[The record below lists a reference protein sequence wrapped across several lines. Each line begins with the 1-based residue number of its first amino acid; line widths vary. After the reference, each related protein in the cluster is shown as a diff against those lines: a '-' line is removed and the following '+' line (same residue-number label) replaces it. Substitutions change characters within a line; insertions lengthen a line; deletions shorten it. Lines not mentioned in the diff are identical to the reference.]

1 MGRIPETE
9 SRGGKGGRDDK
20 EESRDSPEDS
30 PKETPKRVNIPPETV
45 TGKEGET
52 TRARVTWNRGG
63 TAEIKRITGPK
74 GKTLN
79 GSEKRTEGKGNYSE
93 KAPSSD
99 RKGEIQ
105 KQGVTDIGN
114 LTREFN

>member
-63 TAEIKRITGPK
+63 DRRDKEDHRAKRKNPEWVR
-74 GKTLN
+74 
-79 GSEKRTEGKGNYSE
+79 EK
-93 KAPSSD
+93 D
-99 RKGEIQ
+99 R
-105 KQGVTDIGN
+105 
-114 LTREFN
+114 RERQLLRESAF

>member
-30 PKETPKRVNIPPETV
+30 SKESPKRVNIPPETV

-52 TRARVTWNRGG
+52 TRARVTWNRGDRRDKEVHR
-63 TAEIKRITGPK
+63 AKMKNPEWVR
-74 GKTLN
+74 
-79 GSEKRTEGKGNYSE
+79 EK
-93 KAPSSD
+93 D
-99 RKGEIQ
+99 R
-105 KQGVTDIGN
+105 
-114 LTREFN
+114 RERQLLRESAF